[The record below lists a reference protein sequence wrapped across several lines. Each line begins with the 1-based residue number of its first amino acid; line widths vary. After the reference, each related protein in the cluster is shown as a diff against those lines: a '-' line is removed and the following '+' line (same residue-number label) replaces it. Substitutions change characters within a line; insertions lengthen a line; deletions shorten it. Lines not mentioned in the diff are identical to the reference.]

1 MVYNIYKFTHKL
13 AKSMIN
19 NLPISDSKKA
29 FISAKLSGM
38 FPIKKVLQKAEI
50 PNPIKFQEI
59 SLFYRDKDI
68 GDLGIVNC
76 LLRGEYYEPEVVRI
90 IKEKVVPE
98 EIFIDCGAHIGY
110 HSIIAARMVGIKG
123 KVFAFEPFDES
134 YKLLKRNIA
143 LNRLQGIIVP
153 IKKAVWSSKT
163 TLKLIVPPQSSVSVK
178 ECKSFDT
185 EGLTRSNVKFI
196 EVEAVSL
203 DDFISQ
209 QKVSRVDWIKL
220 DIEGAERE
228 AFIGARY
235 LIRNNEK
242 IRIIC
247 EFNYN
252 NLKKLSIKPL
262 EFFEPLLSEGI
273 RNWYILYPQKEKP
286 ISIPSELER
295 LVSIAKYKN
304 LNLLGMR

>member
-1 MVYNIYKFTHKL
+1 LLYRIYKITHRVTKFIL
-13 AKSMIN
+13 YK
-19 NLPISDSKKA
+19 LPISDVSRAWMAKNLSKLVPVNKFLNRA
-29 FISAKLSGM
+29 NIANPVSFN
-38 FPIKKVLQKAEI
+38 EI
-50 PNPIKFQEI
+50 NLYFRQN
-59 SLFYRDKDI
+59 DV

-76 LLRGEYYEPEVVRI
+76 LLRGEYYEPEVVKA
-90 IKEKVVPE
+90 IKNYLAEGGV
-98 EIFIDCGAHIGY
+98 FIDCGAHIGY
-110 HSIIAARMVGIKG
+110 HSIIAASIVGAKG